1 MRDPPEEEVCS
12 LADRTKKIQATKA
25 IWGRLYVP
33 ELRCPALVIDA
44 PLPKDAEESQMHR
57 SLLFNVDGGDAG

>member
-1 MRDPPEEEVCS
+1 MRDPPEKEVCP
-12 LADRTKKIQATKA
+12 LAHRTKKIQVTKA

-44 PLPKDAEESQMHR
+44 PPLKVAAEGQMHR
-57 SLLFNVDGGDAG
+57 SLLFNVDGGDAE